1 MFMEDVVPVV
11 KIFACFDSAMIFYI
25 LSVVVQSYGKKGLRL
40 SDILYF
46 AEQTFY

>member
-11 KIFACFDSAMIFYI
+11 KVFACFDSTMI

-40 SDILYF
+40 SEILYF